1 MSVLPFNPRA
11 VFRRL
16 TALAMVL
23 WLAGAGCLMGCE
35 IVAAAVAGHDASTH
49 SAATHETASAESCP
63 MHSSG
68 GDCCHKAKRKN
79 VRRDT
84 ETARTLTPN
93 TSTPAPSRSIP
104 DMSCCPLAN
113 RVADAARKVRI
124 SDAPLAA
131 ENRGLLQALDKAER
145 PANLYALK
153 PQARDRGST
162 HLRCCVF
169 LI

>member
-1 MSVLPFNPRA
+1 MSVLPFNPGA
-11 VFRRL
+11 VLRRL
-16 TALAMVL
+16 TAVAMVL

-35 IVAAAVAGHDASTH
+35 IAAAAAEGHDASTH
-49 SAATHETASAESCP
+49 SAAIHETASAKSCS
-63 MHSSG
+63 MHSGG
-68 GDCCHKAKRKN
+68 GDCCHKAKRPN

-113 RVADAARKVRI
+113 RVADTARKVRI
-124 SDAPLAA
+124 SAAPSAI
-131 ENRGLLQALDKAER
+131 ENRGHLHALDKAER
-145 PANLYALK
+145 PAELYAFK
-153 PQARDRGST
+153 TEVRDRGST